1 MTRKATGRLNSGNDL
16 LSRALETHYHRR
28 CRVSL
33 PGSRWDRVGPRLSGH
48 QTTVPLGGNSPP
60 GKGRLLTASCCQRTP
75 RGFPGN
81 CAGDKGFS
89 TFKSRRNWEE
99 FHLRLVANQKNS
111 VNCPPAIRNRK
122 EPDRIAENPE
132 IKPIGKLVSLS
143 STRYRASTRDLSTWW
158 STTSLMG
165 KCHLRMGLA
174 LRCFQ
179 RLSLPHIATRRCRG
193 RDNRNTRGASFPVLS
208 Y

>member
-1 MTRKATGRLNSGNDL
+1 M
-16 LSRALETHYHRR
+16 
-28 CRVSL
+28 
-33 PGSRWDRVGPRLSGH
+33 GPRLSGH
-48 QTTVPLGGNSPP
+48 QTTVPLGFFPSR
-60 GKGRLLTASCCQRTP
+60 KRTSSDRQLLSKNPAGGSLATAQEIKVSALSSRSGTGEKSICASLRIKKLSELS
-75 RGFPGN
+75 
-81 CAGDKGFS
+81 AGDP
-89 TFKSRRNWEE
+89 EP
-99 FHLRLVANQKNS
+99 L
-111 VNCPPAIRNRK
+111 P

-143 STRYRASTRDLSTWW
+143 STRYRASTCDLSTWW

>member
-1 MTRKATGRLNSGNDL
+1 MRHTTIGDVAFHFRVRDGTGWDHDSQVTR
-16 LSRALETHYHRR
+16 
-28 CRVSL
+28 
-33 PGSRWDRVGPRLSGH
+33 
-48 QTTVPLGGNSPP
+48 PLFRS
-60 GKGRLLTASCCQRTP
+60 
-75 RGFPGN
+75 GFPSRKRTSSDRQPLSKNPGGFPDN
-81 CAGDKGFS
+81 CAGDKSFS

-132 IKPIGKLVSLS
+132 IKPIRKLVSLS